1 MGLERGDWGLG
12 ARSEGV
18 HGPGGQA
25 RPGVR
30 ALLLALLI
38 PQGSE
43 AEGPGGLHRAGRV
56 VRG

>member
-1 MGLERGDWGLG
+1 M
-12 ARSEGV
+12 